1 MMSVRTIFILAIA
14 PALAEAQR
22 EEQPTSAVVEYPGG
36 AGLIVDVLYADE
48 SNAMLSVR
56 PAHQYGGWEK
66 DWIGFE
72 ADGEP
77 LGLGL
82 LLSEVL
88 SMTDKDFA
96 QLLHIKE
103 V

>member
-1 MMSVRTIFILAIA
+1 MSVRAKFVLAIA

-22 EEQPTSAVVEYPGG
+22 EERPASAVVEYPGG
-36 AGLIVDVLYADE
+36 ARLIVNVLYADE
-48 SNAMLSVR
+48 ERAWLSPR

-66 DWIGFE
+66 NWIGFE

-77 LGLGL
+77 LGLSL
-82 LLSEVL
+82 LLSQVL
-88 SMTDKDFA
+88 SMTDQDFA